1 MSKILVIDRD
11 GVVRDALS
19 VFLTRD
25 GHQVVTAED
34 GVRGIRAFCL
44 YKPDLVI
51 MCRDLGVMTG
61 SQVLKKLREI
71 SKTVPVVLLT
81 RADSPQAAVKY
92 MESGATSF
100 LSKTDGLL
108 NALAEVDRILCG
120 VKAAPAAPV
129 PPVLPAR
136 AVDRRRHKVVLVVDD
151 DKDLSQLLGCAL
163 AAEGYEVLLAE
174 DGERG
179 IGVARELRPDIVLLD
194 IAMPKKDGVHVL
206 KELVPEMP
214 DTGFLMLSGNGD
226 EEVARACM
234 RIGAFDYII
243 KPPKIAALKAVIRAR
258 LLCCG
263 KNAPGEKAA
272 GA

>member
-19 VFLTRD
+19 IFLTRD

-34 GVRGIRAFCL
+34 GGKGILTFRL
-44 YKPDLVI
+44 NKPDLVI
-51 MCRDLGVMTG
+51 MGRNLRVMTG

-81 RADSPQAAVKY
+81 CEDDPQSAIKY
-92 MESGATSF
+92 MEKGATAF
-100 LSKTDGLL
+100 ISKADGLL
-108 NALAEVDRILCG
+108 NALISVDRILCAG
-120 VKAAPAAPV
+120 KAAPVAPVALV
-129 PPVLPAR
+129 PPVLTAKTAAR
-136 AVDRRRHKVVLVVDD
+136 RQNKIVLVVDD
-151 DKDLSQLLGCAL
+151 DRDLSEVLGYAL
-163 AAEGYEVLLAE
+163 AAEGYEVLFAE

-179 IGVARELRPDIVLLD
+179 IAIARRCRPDIVLLD

-214 DTGFLMLSGNGD
+214 STGFLMLTSNGD
-226 EEVARACM
+226 EEVARACI
-234 RIGAFDYII
+234 RIGAFDYIT
-243 KPPKIAALKAVIRAR
+243 KPPIIATLKTVIRAR

-263 KNAPGEKAA
+263 KE
-272 GA
+272 